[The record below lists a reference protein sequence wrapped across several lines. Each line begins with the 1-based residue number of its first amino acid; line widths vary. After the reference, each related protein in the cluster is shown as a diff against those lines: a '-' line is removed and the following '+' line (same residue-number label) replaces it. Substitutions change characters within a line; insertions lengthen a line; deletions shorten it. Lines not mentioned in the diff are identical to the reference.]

1 MNIKYNV
8 IYKLTHIYTNI
19 YIFNKY
25 NKISGI
31 NILKINIF
39 IKKRKKNMYESDLAD
54 KKNTYAQYE

>member
-25 NKISGI
+25 NKIKWNKYTQNKYI
-31 NILKINIF
+31 Y
-39 IKKRKKNMYESDLAD
+39 KKKK
-54 KKNTYAQYE
+54 KKYV